1 MLPGIGAAIRESAP
15 DVVLIAGWHSVVQVR
30 ALLACRRARI
40 PVLYRGDTHLGN
52 APSGWRRSLWAAKT
66 WLLLRCFD
74 GYLSVGSRARAYLER
89 FGVPGSRIWSAPHC
103 VDNALFARAAASHQ
117 TPCGRAAARAS
128 LGLDARDWVALFVGK
143 LDSRSGRSI

>member
-1 MLPGIGAAIRESAP
+1 MLYATRPTPRQQGAGFGADVQWDVPITEGYAHRILRPARPADSVESDRFWGVDAPGIGAAIRESAP

-74 GYLSVGSRARAYLER
+74 GY
-89 FGVPGSRIWSAPHC
+89 
-103 VDNALFARAAASHQ
+103 
-117 TPCGRAAARAS
+117 
-128 LGLDARDWVALFVGK
+128 
-143 LDSRSGRSI
+143 